1 MSSEEANVAIKTI
14 CPMTEKLITMMSVD
28 IKELDIK
35 EVDEFYKNWK
45 KEIKEMKKEATKKKK
60 DDKKG
65 ANQKIK
71 EDKKK
76 KNIKLDKNGEEKVKV
91 LSKYNIFV
99 KDIQNRIMDLYPGI
113 TNKERMGKIAEE
125 WKKHKEI
132 IADNPEAS
140 VDV

>member
-14 CPMTEKLITMMSVD
+14 FPMTEKLITMMSVD

-65 ANQKIK
+65 ANLKIK

-76 KNIKLDKNGEEKVKV
+76 KNIKLDENGEEKVKV

-99 KDIQNRIMDLYPGI
+99 KDIQHRIMDMYPDI

-140 VDV
+140 VGV